1 MAEDSKPEGTAE
13 DLTEQIGQ
21 LMSRAGELQTAVA
34 EGNRSN
40 SDIKAELEDQIKPKL
55 NELHAAREEQLAKD
69 ANEAMLKEMREIASE
84 IRHPSKAN
92 LLGLGHDP
100 SLQDNRATL
109 GSLVQNV
116 LDLKGSPDPAVKS
129 QALANIKAMGSGYG
143 YAPSDSAG
151 ALDTVIQ
158 NADGTSAKATL
169 GTTTGVGAGYLIPNA
184 LVTDVIRQATAR
196 NPYRQ
201 ILQVIEGVR
210 TVTINV
216 PTEGLAPVR
225 AVVVPEGNTK
235 TNLGFV
241 LTNYTVTLYTL
252 AQIFDVSNQLLRHSA
267 GAAESLVRAKLG
279 RGWALGEAYYILN
292 GSGSSE
298 PKGVLTSLGT
308 SQTQFVDTPSFTA
321 SATTLAGSAAKGIAS
336 AAGSLA
342 ARARTPD
349 AAVVNAG
356 DYYTML
362 SQGTDTAGF
371 FFAPSAGPTS
381 INASAASG
389 LAWPAG
395 NVGGDLSIF
404 GIRIIPDPNMPT
416 DSMVVGQWGD
426 AQLFIGDDYR
436 IDTSTEAGTRWDT
449 NLTGFRG
456 EEEIGFNADPYV
468 ASGFFQ
474 RITNF
479 VP

>member
-1 MAEDSKPEGTAE
+1 MSETEKPDGTPVE
-13 DLTEQIGQ
+13 LSDQIAQ
-21 LMSRAGELQTAVA
+21 LMTRAGELQNEVA
-34 EGNRSN
+34 SGNRSN
-40 SDIKAELEDQIKPKL
+40 AEIKAELQDEIKPRL
-55 NELHAAREEQLAKD
+55 NELHAAREEELAKE
-69 ANEAMLKEMREIASE
+69 ANEAMLKEMREIAAE
-84 IRHPSKAN
+84 VRHPSKAN
-92 LLGLGHDP
+92 LLGLGRDP
-100 SLQDNRATL
+100 GAGSPATL
-109 GSLVQNV
+109 GSLIQNV
-116 LDLKGSPDPAVKS
+116 LDLKGSPDPAVKT

-158 NADGTSAKATL
+158 NPDGTSAKATL
-169 GTTTGVGAGYLIPNA
+169 STTSGVGAGYLIPNA
-184 LVTDVIRQATAR
+184 LVTDVIQQATAR

-201 ILQVIEGVR
+201 IMNVIQGVR

-216 PTEGLAPVR
+216 PTEGLAPAR

-235 TNLGFV
+235 TNINFV

-267 GAAESLVRAKLG
+267 GAAEQLVRSKLG
-279 RGWALGEAYYILN
+279 RGWALGEAYYILQ

-308 SQTQFVDTPSFTA
+308 STTTFVNTPAFTA
-321 SATTLAGSAAKGIAS
+321 SATTLAGSGAKAIAA

-342 ARARTPD
+342 NRARTPD

-362 SQGTDTAGF
+362 SQGTDSAGF
-371 FFAPSAGPTS
+371 FFAPSAGPAALNG
-381 INASAASG
+381 NAAAG
-389 LAWPAG
+389 LAYPSGA
-395 NVGGDLSIF
+395 VGGDLFVF
-404 GIRIIPDPNMPT
+404 GIKVIPDPNMPT
-416 DSMVVGQWGD
+416 DTMVVGQWGD
-426 AQLFIGDDYR
+426 CQLFLGDDYR
-436 IDTSTEAGTRWDT
+436 IDTSSEANTRWDL

-474 RITNF
+474 RVTDF